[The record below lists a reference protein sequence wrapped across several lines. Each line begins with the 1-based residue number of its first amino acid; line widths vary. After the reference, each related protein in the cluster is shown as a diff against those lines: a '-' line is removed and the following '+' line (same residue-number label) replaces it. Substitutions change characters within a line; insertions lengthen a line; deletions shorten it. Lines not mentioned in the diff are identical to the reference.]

1 MQRFK
6 NAISAAAYIAALAIT
21 VYGATYDLPTLT
33 TVGFV
38 GLVTSYII
46 NRKDRT

>member
-6 NAISAAAYIAALAIT
+6 HAISAAAYIASLAIT

-38 GLVTSYII
+38 GLVTGYIVNQR
-46 NRKDRT
+46 NRT